1 MKGTSQEYR
10 NTFQVKKRGNRLIK
24 NRRHGPPFIEINSHW
39 VVRYFLI
46 IYFTVRNYLSLNIPG
61 HFILVSLWKINKK
74 VIYQNRGPNFSSK
87 MGLVNREQNGK
98 N

>member
-61 HFILVSLWKINKK
+61 HFILVSLWKIFRYTGRQYFLHTNLDPIT
-74 VIYQNRGPNFSSK
+74 V
-87 MGLVNREQNGK
+87 
-98 N
+98 